1 MTQITR
7 RLILLS
13 PLAALAPC
21 PAAAHA
27 VLVGSDPAPGSTV
40 PMGYVTFTLTFNS
53 RIDRNRSRCDLIGAN
68 GERPNLTIAPGGP
81 DEVLQVS
88 FIAPPGPNIIRY
100 QVLAFDGHFTRGEI
114 MFTAVRG

>member
-7 RLILLS
+7 RLILTA
-13 PLAALAPC
+13 PFWTLASR

-27 VLVGSDPAPGSTV
+27 VLVSSDPPAGSTV

-81 DEVLQVS
+81 DETLQVS
-88 FIAPPGPNIIRY
+88 FIAPAGPNIIRY

-114 MFTAVRG
+114 MFTASRG

>member
-1 MTQITR
+1 MTQIPR
-7 RLILLS
+7 RLMLLTS
-13 PLAALAPC
+13 FAAMAAR
-21 PAAAHA
+21 PASAHA
-27 VLVGSDPAPGSTV
+27 VLVSSDPAAGSKV

-68 GERPNLTIAPGGP
+68 GERPNLTISPGGP
-81 DEVLQVS
+81 DETLQVA

-114 MFTAVRG
+114 MFTAMRA